1 MLRLRRIYA
10 VLNGV
15 YERPVKSISE
25 LLDTCHIVTKIYRLK
40 EIKEMKIKWTK
51 LESGKNDTGASL
63 SEKLGCFDTWGMNNL
78 PITEAAV
85 MSWLDL
91 NTPILPHRKFL
102 SVYNSKISGFTEL
115 STTKACVVGKITVT
129 LFKYV

>member
-1 MLRLRRIYA
+1 MDGA
-10 VLNGV
+10 

-40 EIKEMKIKWTK
+40 EIKEMKIKK
-51 LESGKNDTGASL
+51 QQ
-63 SEKLGCFDTWGMNNL
+63 
-78 PITEAAV
+78 EAAV

-91 NTPILPHRKFL
+91 DTPILPHRKFL

-129 LFKYV
+129 LSKYV